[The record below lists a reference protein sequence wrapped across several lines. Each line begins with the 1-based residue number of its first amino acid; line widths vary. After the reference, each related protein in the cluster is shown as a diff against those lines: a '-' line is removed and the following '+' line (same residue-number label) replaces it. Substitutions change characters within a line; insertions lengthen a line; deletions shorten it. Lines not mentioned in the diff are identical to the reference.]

1 MTRAVLKNRF
11 TKEGA
16 EQLLT
21 NCKQL
26 KMTAED
32 GKKRLTDVTNTK
44 QLLRLVQSIPS
55 PKAEPF
61 KMWLAQV
68 GAERLDEIAAP
79 EISISKI
86 VLVIKAAIC
95 YNQLEQSSIIII
107 TISDIRMHLRLLRDF
122 QNKKVEVSL

>member
-1 MTRAVLKNRF
+1 
-11 TKEGA
+11 
-16 EQLLT
+16 
-21 NCKQL
+21 
-26 KMTAED
+26 MTAED